1 MIEIYEEKTNMD
13 TKPELPVTSKVTDND
28 MNQLREAVIQGV
40 YQSTCTDKEL
50 EQAVSSSSDTDLT
63 ALKDKDGAIIDANIP
78 RYEKF
83 KQDASSFFKFEDMQ
97 KSVMIAANGQAG
109 VDIGEY
115 HAPEGYDILGVIPLS
130 NGVGDVWQVTYS
142 QYGGKHIYAY
152 IKSYFNGNLTST
164 VRCRVIYVSLEY
176 YNQNLI
182 IKEEE

>member
-1 MIEIYEEKTNMD
+1 MTVN
-13 TKPELPVTSKVTDND
+13 
-28 MNQLREAVIQGV
+28 
-40 YQSTCTDKEL
+40 
-50 EQAVSSSSDTDLT
+50 
-63 ALKDKDGAIIDANIP
+63 ALKDKNGKILDFKIP
-78 RYEKF
+78 TYEKF
-83 KQDASSFFKFEDMQ
+83 KNVSSSFFKFEDMQ

-115 HAPEGYDILGVIPLS
+115 HAPEGYDILGIIPLS
-130 NGVGDVWQVTYS
+130 NGVGDAWQVTYG

-164 VRCRVIYVSLEY
+164 VRCRVIYINLEY